1 MFEKFSHHSFRRT
14 LQNVKTHLGNGYN
27 HLKKIANHIDNGFQ
41 VAKHVYSVLE
51 PHLRHVAGNNN
62 LHGHAMKA
70 IHGYENIRNK
80 VMDGNQRVEEI
91 GHKLRGLV

>member
-1 MFEKFSHHSFRRT
+1 
-14 LQNVKTHLGNGYN
+14 
-27 HLKKIANHIDNGFQ
+27 
-41 VAKHVYSVLE
+41 
-51 PHLRHVAGNNN
+51 
-62 LHGHAMKA
+62 MKA

>member
-27 HLKKIANHIDNGFQ
+27 HLKNIAHHIDNGYQ

-51 PHLRHVAGNNN
+51 PHIRQAAGNNQI
-62 LHGHAMKA
+62 HGHAMKA
-70 IHGYENIRNK
+70 INRNK
-80 VMDGNQRVEEI
+80 VMDGNHKVEEI